1 MRAPRFP
8 HCNVLVLIL
17 LIVDV
22 AGSTIKWL
30 RDSMKMI
37 KTADEINTL
46 AHSVPPT
53 SGVYFVVAF
62 SGLPAPD

>member
-1 MRAPRFP
+1 VF
-8 HCNVLVLIL
+8 VLIL
-17 LIVDV
+17 LIVAV

-46 AHSVPPT
+46 VRSVPPT
-53 SGVYFVVAF
+53 SGVYFVAAF
-62 SGLPAPD
+62 SGLPARPAF